1 MRILHIKQTDGDE
14 VWINPMHIVA
24 IEPDGDGSV
33 IRTAGIRAYGDG
45 LHRPVVTAPLTYNTD
60 EAPAD
65 LLVRL
70 RVESGGAK

>member
-33 IRTAGIRAYGDG
+33 IRTAGTRA
-45 LHRPVVTAPLTYNTD
+45 HAPLTYVTD
-60 EAPAD
+60 EDPTD
-65 LLVRL
+65 LLIRL